1 MHKFKWQQR
10 TKRFILVLVS
20 LLTLVSILITGAIGY
35 AFTPDGAEVVKIMGT
50 GLTIG
55 DGDSRDRKPASER
68 QQLEKPNQILYV
80 PGNGSWANLDFFQ
93 AAPKE
98 HLGLLVQAGPYPT
111 PSEWSFPC
119 SGTGGR
125 FKIAWK
131 KGSDRG
137 CEPEG
142 VKMQS
147 SNKRSSLPNIQNNLQ
162 ASRRLLAQ
170 AQDQVTVVPT
180 PGESVI
186 QTADTAAGITIDVL
200 IGEVRVKSAKNPG
213 GRLVK
218 AGEKYAYPQDT
229 ITPIDQNSILNSPEM
244 QEFLNPNNWLYPDI
258 PERLAGA
265 IINQLRDHRLA
276 FSQSESTNVVGK
288 CDEQTHSGG
297 SEVSIIPFKLNVT
310 KGAIKIAYNMYGVP
324 DKLEVFYEGGVIWS
338 TEQVPGN
345 QGGYVRNNNEAS
357 ISFQGNS
364 NELTVK
370 VTGNTQST
378 QWNYTLYCPS

>member
-1 MHKFKWQQR
+1 MYKFKWQQR

-20 LLTLVSILITGAIGY
+20 LLTLVSILITGVSVY
-35 AFTPDGAEVVKIMGT
+35 ASTPDGAQITHIEGT
-50 GLTIG
+50 GLVIG
-55 DGDSRDRKPASER
+55 DGDSRDRKRAKEG
-68 QQLEKPNQILYV
+68 QKLENPNQILYV
-80 PGNGSWANLDFFQ
+80 PGNGPWANLSFFQ
-93 AAPKE
+93 AAPLDSLE
-98 HLGLLVQAGPYPT
+98 FLVKAGPFPT
-111 PSEWSFPC
+111 ISEWHFPC
-119 SGTGGR
+119 SATGGR
-125 FKIAWK
+125 FTIGWK
-131 KGSDRG
+131 KKGENDREERG
-137 CEPEG
+137 CEKG
-142 VKMQS
+142 VEVQS
-147 SNKRSSLPNIQNNLQ
+147 SSNRSGLPNNNLQ
-162 ASRRLLAQ
+162 ASRKLLAQ

-276 FSQSESTNVVGK
+276 FNQSQSTNVVGK
-288 CDEQTHSGG
+288 CDEETHSGG
-297 SEVSIIPFKLNVT
+297 SEVSTIPFKLNVT

-324 DKLEVFYEGGVIWS
+324 DKLEVLYEGGVIWS
-338 TEQVPGN
+338 TEQGAI
-345 QGGYVRNNNEAS
+345 R
-357 ISFQGNS
+357 
-364 NELTVK
+364 LT
-370 VTGNTQST
+370 
-378 QWNYTLYCPS
+378 

>member
-1 MHKFKWQQR
+1 MQKFKWQQR
-10 TKRFILVLVS
+10 TKRFILALLS
-20 LLTLVSILITGAIGY
+20 LLTLVSILITGVSSY
-35 AFTPDGAEVVKIMGT
+35 ASTPDGAQITHIEGT
-50 GLTIG
+50 GLVIG
-55 DGDSRDRKPASER
+55 DGDSRDRKDAKEG
-68 QQLEKPNQILYV
+68 QKLEKPNQILYV
-80 PGNGSWANLDFFQ
+80 PGNGPWANLSFFQ
-93 AAPKE
+93 AAPLDSLE
-98 HLGLLVQAGPYPT
+98 LLVKAGPYPT
-111 PSEWSFPC
+111 ISKWYFPC
-119 SGTGGR
+119 SATGGR
-125 FKIAWK
+125 FTIAFS
-131 KGSDRG
+131 KGKTRG
-137 CEPEG
+137 CEEG
-142 VKMQS
+142 VKVQS
-147 SNKRSSLPNIQNNLQ
+147 SSKRGWLPNNNLQ

-170 AQDQVTVVPT
+170 AEDEVTVVPT

-200 IGEVRVKSAKNPG
+200 VGEVVIKSAKNPG

-297 SEVSIIPFKLNVT
+297 SEVSIIPFNLNVT
-310 KGAIKIAYNMYGVP
+310 KGVIKIAYNMYDVP
-324 DKLEVFYEGGVIWS
+324 DKLEVFYEGRAIWS
-338 TEQVPGN
+338 TEQIPGN
-345 QGGYVRNNNEAS
+345 QGGYVSNNNEAS

-364 NELTVK
+364 DEITIK
-370 VTGNTQST
+370 VTGNTQNT
-378 QWNYTLYCPS
+378 QWDYTLYCPS